1 MSETK
6 NLKLFKNDDP
16 ENNTEKFNATKSL
29 NENWDKLDTGYEQL
43 KNENE
48 DLKTKNKL
56 IEKLL
61 PKVQGTSNIVSL
73 NNTAAAPLYDF
84 QLLGDTVQDGTP
96 NMDTPVFINSVGS
109 NVNYFDVDKMVYP
122 ASTNLQKQGDKYVG
136 TSVKNIL
143 LGTSSNSVPQ
153 IEQELEAG
161 EYTFSCNLKPSKQV
175 IIPKVYL
182 CVVYNDN
189 TAENIANSTV
199 FVLSSYSTMKI
210 FWTIQVPKKV
220 KKIGIVCY
228 LSDTVNINV
237 SEIKLELGKK
247 VTTYSNYEKDRENV
261 KVTSKNVLGN
271 YTVGSSVKAYATS
284 LSALKGSLL
293 PNTTYTI
300 SFNSNEAGNQYYPN
314 EQIFTTQQR
323 FITSKGK
330 NSVTVTTKAYIKT
343 YPFSTDLLKNGKD
356 EPNPISII
364 NPQVEVGSEA
374 TNYVSHIENNFD
386 FDFSN
391 LELSKIGDYQD
402 RLYKENGKWYK
413 EEKIGSYK
421 FTGNESFYTMR
432 VQMGFNIFTIYHFLP
447 EKIYIDNSQII
458 GVCNRFKATAW
469 DNRYREK
476 DMYFL
481 DDNNNNVAR
490 FVTNKFTSNEEFAQY
505 LKDNETIIKYIKL
518 EPTIEKISDTN
529 LINQLNAISNSS
541 SFENNTVAT
550 LYNDVGQ
557 IKITAYKNGLN

>member
-16 ENNTEKFNATKSL
+16 ENNTNKFDITKSL
-29 NENWDKLDTGYEQL
+29 NENWDKLDIGYEQL

-56 IEKLL
+56 IEMLL
-61 PKVQGTSNIVSL
+61 PKVQGTGNIVSL
-73 NNTAAAPLYDF
+73 NNTADAPFYDF
-84 QLLGDTVQDGTP
+84 QLLGGTTQDGTP
-96 NMDTPVFINSVGS
+96 SMDAPVFINSVGS
-109 NVNYFDVDKMVYP
+109 NINYFDKNKMVYP
-122 ASTNLQKQGDKYVG
+122 TSTNLQKQDGKYIG
-136 TSVKNIL
+136 TNVANVL
-143 LGTSSNSVPQ
+143 LGTSSASVPQ

-161 EYTFSCNLKPSKQV
+161 EYTFSCNLRPSKQV
-175 IIPKVYL
+175 IISKVYL

-189 TAENIANSTV
+189 TTENIANSTV
-199 FVLSSYSTMKI
+199 FVLSSYSTMKAL
-210 FWTIQVPKKV
+210 WTIQVPKKV

-228 LSDTVNINV
+228 LSDKVNIDV

-247 VTTYSNYEKDRENV
+247 VATYSNYGKDRENV

-284 LSALKGSLL
+284 LRALKGFLL

-314 EQIFTTQQR
+314 EQIFTQQPR
-323 FITSKGK
+323 FITLKGK
-330 NSVTVTTKAYIKT
+330 NSVTVTTKKYIKT
-343 YPFSTDLLKNGKD
+343 YPFTTDLLKNGKD

-364 NPQVEVGSEA
+364 NPQVEVGSVA
-374 TNYVSHIENNFD
+374 TEYAEYKGNEFY

-402 RLYKENGKWYK
+402 RLYKKNGKWYK
-413 EEKIGSYK
+413 EEKIK
-421 FTGNESFYTMR
+421 KII
-432 VQMGFNIFTIYHFLP
+432 FNGDEDFVVSNSSTDDILVVAYNGVNLLSGYGKCSHFALADEIKVSNCMTYNNNWSLRFCMDKTKYATI
-447 EKIYIDNSQII
+447 DD
-458 GVCNRFKATAW
+458 FKTW
-469 DNRYREK
+469 
-476 DMYFL
+476 L
-481 DDNNNNVAR
+481 SNNNVI
-490 FVTNKFTSNEEFAQY
+490 FYGININTQK
-505 LKDNETIIKYIKL
+505 
-518 EPTIEKISDTN
+518 IEITDAT
-529 LINQLNAISNSS
+529 LIEQLNAILNSS

>member
-16 ENNTEKFNATKSL
+16 ENNTEKFNVTKSL

-73 NNTAAAPLYDF
+73 NNTADAPLYDF
-84 QLLGDTVQDGTP
+84 QLLGDTVQDGAP
-96 NMDTPVFINSVGS
+96 SMDAPVFINSVGS
-109 NVNYFDVDKMVYP
+109 NINYFDKNKMVYP
-122 ASTNLQKQGDKYVG
+122 TSTNLQKQDGKYIG
-136 TSVKNIL
+136 TNVKNVL
-143 LGTSSNSVPQ
+143 LGTSSARIPQ

-161 EYTFSCNLKPSKQV
+161 EYTFSCNLRPSKQV
-175 IIPKVYL
+175 IISRVYL

-189 TAENIANSTV
+189 TTENIPNSTV
-199 FVLSSYSTMKI
+199 FVLSSYFTTKAR
-210 FWTIQVPKKV
+210 WTIQVPKKV

-247 VTTYSNYEKDRENV
+247 VTTYSNYGKDRENV

-271 YTVGSSVKAYATS
+271 YTVGLSVKAYATS

-330 NSVTVTTKAYIKT
+330 NSVTVTTKEYIKT
-343 YPFSTDLLKNGKD
+343 YPFRTDLLKNGKD

-364 NPQVEVGSEA
+364 NPQVEAGSEA
-374 TNYVSHIENNFD
+374 TDYVSHIENNFD
-386 FDFSN
+386 FDFNN
-391 LELSKIGDYQD
+391 LELCKIGDYQD
-402 RLYKENGKWYK
+402 RLYKENEKWYK
-413 EEKIGSYK
+413 EEKIK
-421 FTGNESFYTMR
+421 KI
-432 VQMGFNIFTIYHFLP
+432 IFDGDEDFVVSNSSTDTILVVAYNGVNLLSGYGKCSHFALAD
-447 EKIYIDNSQII
+447 EI
-458 GVCNRFKATAW
+458 
-469 DNRYREK
+469 K
-476 DMYFL
+476 DSNCMTY
-481 DDNNNNVAR
+481 NNNWSLRFCIDKTKCATIDDFKTWLSSNNVI
-490 FVTNKFTSNEEFAQY
+490 FYGININTQK
-505 LKDNETIIKYIKL
+505 
-518 EPTIEKISDTN
+518 IEITDAT